1 MKKIISLLL
10 TVLMLAGVASA
21 SVMTSSATGDP
32 ADSYVVQTAPNEDSD
47 IQMWFNHANVKVFME
62 DTTPSGK
69 DTYSI
74 YMAKNEYQGAH
85 VTLYSPSV
93 TKSLITAEIGTF
105 TAMDGSGAEMTAE
118 LFYEAY
124 IKCENLDTTDVLGVN
139 DPADSFIR
147 NGVIPD
153 PIFNIEDINQK
164 DGPGHFTLTAGK
176 TQTLYIKVK
185 SELDTP
191 SGWYSA
197 QFNVLDNAGNV
208 IKTAT
213 VYAYV
218 WDFEIPE
225 ANHLQTAIFIGC
237 GTTGLTDAQYKLYYD
252 YLLDNRICAMD
263 PPGGMVTTN
272 ENDETVPTSYLTNPR
287 VTTFRVGEKN
297 LNLQNLLSS
306 DKVTAAYTALSASE
320 EWDVIKDKAFFYVCD
335 EPRSQQQKD
344 NSTVGNLTVNQV
356 LGRADLCANLWDGA
370 WSLVA
375 FDENHPYYNPGAPAV
390 YDTTHPAPYGYP
402 SNLALVNGT
411 YLTTDDKSGRFDAYD
426 DAVKGLMGDSDLN
439 VWCNKLDVYTPHDVI
454 VSVGYDGTRRTTKV
468 KNMNGVI
475 SGFDCTNPASCYF
488 DWDTK
493 YNKSFLERFND
504 YQAAKAAQNVEIK
517 HWVYQCGQG
526 PDYTYCNHTIAN
538 TGLQTELLFWQTMQ
552 VGGTG
557 YLYYDSTE
565 WGSVSCEGSNNT
577 YDGALVSNRWKPHVQ
592 TTGGAGGSTVTYYG
606 NGVLFYGT
614 DMRAFMRAS
623 NRNKENGS
631 KLPVATIRVEQM
643 RDGIEDYEMLYL
655 YGEKYGE
662 AAKEAFIERV
672 SNNVVDYL
680 SMPSFDRSDYAASM
694 TDEDIFA
701 QIRIELGNAIEANDT
716 HEHTWDEGVVT
727 VEPTYKTTG
736 IRTYTCTECGETYSE
751 EIPVLPP
758 MNGDVNGDGV
768 VNMKDLQMLKKF
780 IAATATVDEIVY
792 GNSDIDGDGTVGIK
806 DIGALKSML
815 AGSWSYVTG
824 GRETVLRR

>member
-1 MKKIISLLL
+1 MKKIISLIL
-10 TVLMLAGVASA
+10 TAIMLVSTVSA
-21 SVMTSSATGDP
+21 SVFVSNGTSGDP

-47 IQMWFNHANVKVFME
+47 IQMWFNHANVKVYME

-105 TAMDGSGAEMTAE
+105 TAMDGSEATMTAE

-124 IKCENLDTTDVLGVN
+124 IKCENLDTTDVLGVD
-139 DPADSFIR
+139 DPEDSFIR
-147 NGVIPD
+147 NGLIPD

-191 SGWYSA
+191 AGWYSS
-197 QFNVLDNAGNV
+197 QFNVLDSDGNV

-225 ANHLQTAIFIGC
+225 ANHLQTAIFVGC
-237 GTTGLTDAQYKLYYD
+237 GTGTTDELYKLYYD

-263 PPGGMVTTN
+263 PPGGL
-272 ENDETVPTSYLTNPR
+272 TSDSEYLTNPR
-287 VTTFRVGEKN
+287 VTAFRVGEKN
-297 LNLQNLLSS
+297 LNLQNLLSG
-306 DKVTAAYTALSASE
+306 DKITAIYTDLSETE
-320 EWDVIKDKAFFYVCD
+320 EWETIKDKAYFYVCD

-344 NSTVGNLTVNQV
+344 NTPGLGNLTVAQTIARAHQV
-356 LGRADLCANLWDGA
+356 SNLWEGA

-375 FDENHPYYNPGAPAV
+375 FDENHPYYNAGAPAQ
-390 YDTTHPAPYGYP
+390 YDTTHPSPYGYP
-402 SNLALVNGT
+402 SNLAFVNGT
-411 YLTTDDKSGRFDAYD
+411 YLKTDDKSGRFDAYD
-426 DAVKGLMGDSDLN
+426 DAVQGLMGDDLVN
-439 VWCNKLDVYTPHDVI
+439 IWCNKLDVYTPHSVI
-454 VSVGYDGTRRTTKV
+454 EAVGYDGSRRTTKV
-468 KNMNGVI
+468 KNMNGII
-475 SGFDCTNPASCYF
+475 SGFDCTNIFANYF

-493 YNKSFLERFND
+493 YNKSFPERFNE
-504 YQAAKAAQNVEIK
+504 YQAAKAADDVTIK
-517 HWVYQCGQG
+517 HWVYQCGMG

-557 YLYYDSTE
+557 YLYYDAAE
-565 WGSVSCEGSNNT
+565 WGSTACDGSGNT
-577 YDGALVSNRWKPHVQ
+577 YDGTLTSELGNGNLRWKPHVQ
-592 TTGGAGGSTVTYYG
+592 TTAGAGGASVTYYG
-606 NGVLFYGT
+606 NGVLFYGN
-614 DMRAFMRAS
+614 DMRTYMRAG
-623 NRNKENGS
+623 NRNKPNGS

-662 AAKEAFIERV
+662 AAKDAFIERV

-680 SMPSFDRSDYAASM
+680 SMPSFDRSDYDASM

-701 QIRIELGNAIEANDT
+701 AIRIELGNAIET
-716 HEHTWDEGVVT
+716 PHEHTWDAGVVT
-727 VEPTYKTTG
+727 VAPTYKTEG
-736 IRTYTCTECGETYSE
+736 VMTYTCTECGETKTE
-751 EIPVLPP
+751 AIPVLDSLP
-758 MNGDVNGDGV
+758 GDVNGDGIA
-768 VNMKDLQMLKKF
+768 NMKDIQLLKKF
-780 IAATATVDEIVY
+780 VASTVTIDDIVDV
-792 GNSDIDGDGTVGIK
+792 NSDLDGDGSIGFK
-806 DIGALKSML
+806 DLRLLKQMI
-815 AGSWSYVTG
+815 AG
-824 GRETVLRR
+824 

>member
-10 TVLMLAGVASA
+10 TVIMLVGAVSA
-21 SVMTSSATGDP
+21 SVMTSNATGDP

-47 IQMWFNHANVKVFME
+47 IQMWFNHANVKVFQG
-62 DTTPSGK
+62 DTTPSGR

-105 TAMDGSGAEMTAE
+105 TAMDNSGAEMTAE

-124 IKCENLDTTDVLGVN
+124 IKCENLDTTDVLGVD

-147 NGVIPD
+147 NGIIPD

-164 DGPGHFTLTAGK
+164 DAPGRFTLTAGK

-191 SGWYSA
+191 AGWYSA
-197 QFNVLDNAGNV
+197 QFNVLDNDGNV

-237 GTTGLTDAQYKLYYD
+237 GTTVLSDQQYQLYYD

-272 ENDETVPTSYLTNPR
+272 ENEESVPTSYLTNPR

-297 LNLQNLLSS
+297 LNLQNLLDST
-306 DKVTAAYTALSASE
+306 KVTAAYTALSASD
-320 EWDVIKDKAFFYVCD
+320 EWDTIKDKAFFYACD

-344 NSTVGNLTVNQV
+344 AVAAGGGNLGNLTVNQV

-375 FDENHPYYNPGAPAV
+375 FDENHPYYNPGAPAY
-390 YDTTHPAPYGYP
+390 YDATHPSPYGYP
-402 SNLALVNGT
+402 SDLALVNGT
-411 YLTTDDKSGRFDAYD
+411 YLTSDDKSGRFDDYN
-426 DAVKGLMGDSDLN
+426 DAVQGLMGDSDLN

-454 VSVGYDGTRRTTKV
+454 VSVGYDGSRRTTKV

-475 SGFDCTNPASCYF
+475 SGFDCTNTASYYF

-504 YQAAKAAQNVEIK
+504 YQTARAAQNVKIK

-565 WGSVSCEGSNNT
+565 WGSVSCEGSGNT

-614 DMRAFMRAS
+614 DMRSYMRAS

-662 AAKEAFIERV
+662 AAKDALIGKV

-680 SMPSFDRSDYAASM
+680 SMPSFDRSDYSASM

-701 QIRIELGNAIEANDT
+701 AVRIELGDAVEAAQAA

-727 VEPTYKTTG
+727 VAPTYTTEG
-736 IRTYTCTECGETYSE
+736 EITYTCTECGETYTDA
-751 EIPVLPP
+751 IPPLEP
-758 MNGDVNGDGV
+758 MIGDVNGDGALNV
-768 VNMKDLQMLKKF
+768 KDLTLLKKYV
-780 IAATATVDEIVY
+780 AGSVSADDVVLV
-792 GNSDIDGDGTVGIK
+792 NCDIDGDEAIGIK
-806 DIGALKSML
+806 DIAALRKL
-815 AGSWSYVTG
+815 IAAT
-824 GRETVLRR
+824 

>member
-21 SVMTSSATGDP
+21 SVVTSNATGDP
-32 ADSYVVQTAPNEDSD
+32 AENYVVQTAPNEDSD
-47 IQMWFNHANVKVFME
+47 IQMWFNHANVKVFQG
-62 DTTPSGK
+62 DTTPSGR

-85 VTLYSPSV
+85 VTLYSPNV
-93 TKSLITAEIGTF
+93 TKTLITAEIGTF
-105 TAMDGSGAEMTAE
+105 TAMDNSGAEMTAE

-147 NGVIPD
+147 NGIIPD
-153 PIFNIEDINQK
+153 PMFNIEDINQK

-191 SGWYSA
+191 AGWYSG
-197 QFNVLDNAGNV
+197 QFNVLDNSGNV

-237 GTTGLTDAQYKLYYD
+237 NTGTTDEVYKYYYD
-252 YLLDNRICAMD
+252 YLLDNRICGMD
-263 PPGGMVTTN
+263 PPGGMVVTN
-272 ENDETVPTSYLTNPR
+272 EDEESVPSPYLTNPR

-297 LNLQNLLSS
+297 LNLQNLLDST
-306 DKVTAAYTALSASE
+306 KVTAAYTALSASD
-320 EWDVIKDKAFFYVCD
+320 EWDTIKDKAFFYACD

-344 NSTVGNLTVNQV
+344 AVAAGGQNLGNLTVNQV
-356 LGRADLCANLWDGA
+356 LGRADLCANLWNGA

-375 FDENHPYYNPGAPAV
+375 FDENHPYYNAGAPAQ
-390 YDTTHPAPYGYP
+390 YDATHPSPYGYP
-402 SNLALVNGT
+402 SDLALVNGT

-426 DAVKGLMGDSDLN
+426 DAVQGLMGDSNLN
-439 VWCNKLDVYTPHDVI
+439 LWCNKLDVYTPHDVI
-454 VSVGYDGTRRTTKV
+454 VSVGYDGNRRTTKV

-475 SGFDCTNPASCYF
+475 SGFDCTNTASYYF

-552 VGGTG
+552 VGATG
-557 YLYYDSTE
+557 YLYYDAAE
-565 WGSVSCEGSNNT
+565 WGTTAAEGSGNT
-577 YDGALVSNRWKPHVQ
+577 YDGTIVSNRWKPHVQ
-592 TTGGAGGSTVTYYG
+592 TTNGAGGSTVTYYG
-606 NGVLFYGT
+606 NGVLFYGNDLRT
-614 DMRAFMRAS
+614 YMRAG
-623 NRNKENGS
+623 NRNKPGGS
-631 KLPVATIRVEQM
+631 KLPVATIRVEHM

-662 AAKEAFIERV
+662 AAKEAFIEKV

-680 SMPSFDRSDYAASM
+680 SMPSFDRSEYDASM
-694 TDEDIFA
+694 TNEDIFA
-701 QIRIELGNAIEANDT
+701 AIRIELGNALEQP
-716 HEHTWDEGVVT
+716 HEHTWDAGVVT
-727 VEPTYKTTG
+727 VAPTYKTEG
-736 IRTYTCTECGETYSE
+736 VKTYTCTECGETMTE
-751 EIPVLPP
+751 VIPVIPP
-758 MNGDVNGDGV
+758 KMGDVNGDGTITV
-768 VNMKDLQMLKKF
+768 KDLTQLKKYY
-780 IAATATVDEIVY
+780 AAMITVDDIVDV
-792 GNSDIDGDGTVGIK
+792 NSDIDGDGVIGVK
-806 DIGALKSML
+806 DIKALKLIL
-815 AGSWSYVTG
+815 AGN
-824 GRETVLRR
+824 